1 MAPMPPSLEAD
12 VGLVHIAGGSARSTP
27 PPGTVARRAP
37 RRTARGRGEDLFF
50 ASLELTGGEQPSPGL
65 RQHLVEVAAEAFYR
79 TPGSVTSALRQAAGV
94 ANDHL
99 LAPAIRESQGQ
110 LSGHLMLAALRGADL
125 YVAQCGRG
133 EVTLVRGGQVSRF
146 GSAEAARRP
155 LGSSPSPALR
165 YHHLEVRAADML
177 LIGTAEPPA
186 WSDPVMQSIGNLAPA
201 QAIEQ
206 LSQARQQ
213 DTHGLLLR
221 LVPEGQAERTLDD
234 AKPVAAS
241 GPRPAGRPR
250 QAARPSVG
258 PALGQVA
265 TRLQPAV
272 EAVQTVL
279 LRVGAAI
286 TRGLVRLAPGWIDPP
301 RPGEFSPAVLAVTA
315 VAIPLVVLL
324 AVSVVYLRRG
334 RSQQFDLYLAEAQRT
349 IAEAQGFT
357 ERTPAREA
365 WALAKHWLEQA
376 DDYGESDSLLA
387 MATQV
392 QAALDDL
399 DLIQRVEFTPLV
411 GGGFGGNARI
421 SHLAATAADLYVLDA
436 ANTVLWH
443 TWATGRGYEINR
455 EFDCL
460 RGPNSISGMGT
471 PVDMAVQEEPGA
483 LGAEGVVAIDTDGT
497 LLYCAPDRRPLT
509 GQLTPPDTGFG
520 LIKAIDVFADTLYIL
535 DPQANAVWLYDA
547 SGGVFSG
554 GAGLYFVDD
563 VPDLADAIDL
573 AQSQEEL
580 FILHADG
587 SLDRCMRT
595 RDAGV
600 IQVDCEQDLRF
611 QQERPATPANEPQPS
626 VISEMLYSPPP
637 EPSLYFL
644 DSASRSV
651 LQYSMRM
658 VYQADIR
665 AIGGFDDN
673 VTALT
678 LGPPNDL
685 FVAAGSQ
692 VYYAQ
697 LR

>member
-12 VGLVHIAGGSARSTP
+12 VGLLHLAGGAARSTP

-37 RRTARGRGEDLFF
+37 RRAARGRAEDLFF
-50 ASLELTGGEQPSPGL
+50 ATLDLSGTDQPSPGL
-65 RQHLVEVAAEAFYR
+65 KQHLAEVAADAFYR
-79 TPGSVTSALRQAAGV
+79 TPGSVTSALRQAATV

-99 LAPAIRESQGQ
+99 LAPAVRQSQGQ
-110 LSGHLMLAALRGADL
+110 LSGHLMLAALRSGDL
-125 YVAQCGRG
+125 YIAQCGQG
-133 EVTLVRGGQVSRF
+133 EVTLVRGGEVSRF
-146 GSAEAARRP
+146 GSPEAARRP

-165 YHHLEVRAADML
+165 YHHLEVRPSDMV

-186 WSDPVMQSIGNLAPA
+186 WSDPVMQSIGGMPPA

-206 LSQARQQ
+206 LSQARQK

-221 LVPEGQAERTLDD
+221 LVPEGQAERTLGE
-234 AKPVAAS
+234 AGTVAATEAQ
-241 GPRPAGRPR
+241 P
-250 QAARPSVG
+250 AARPRHAARPAVG
-258 PALGQVA
+258 AALGQA
-265 TRLQPAV
+265 ASRLRPAV
-272 EAVQTVL
+272 EAAQTIL
-279 LRVGAAI
+279 LRIGAAI
-286 TRGLVRLAPGWIDPP
+286 TRVLVRLAPGWIDPP

-315 VAIPLVVLL
+315 VAIPLVVL
-324 AVSVVYLRRG
+324 AVVSVVYLRRG
-334 RSQQFDLYLAEAQRT
+334 RTQQFDLYLAEAQRT
-349 IAEAQGFT
+349 IAEAQALA
-357 ERTPAREA
+357 EQSPAREA
-365 WALAKHWLEQA
+365 WALAQHWLEQA
-376 DDYGESDSLLA
+376 DDYGRNDSLLA

-392 QAALDDL
+392 QTALDEL

-411 GGGFGGNARI
+411 SGGFGGNARI
-421 SHLAATAADLYVLDA
+421 SHLAATASDLYVLDA
-436 ANTVLWH
+436 ANSLMWH

-460 RGPNSISGMGT
+460 QGPDSLSGMGT
-471 PVDMAVQEEPGA
+471 PVDMAVQQAPGA
-483 LGAEGVVAIDTDGT
+483 LGAEGVVAVDADGT
-497 LLYCAPDRRPLT
+497 LVYCALDRRPLT

-520 LIKAIDVFADTLYIL
+520 LIQAIDVFADTLYML
-535 DPQANAVWLYDA
+535 DPEANAVWLYDA

-563 VPDLADAIDL
+563 VPELSDAIDL

-587 SLDRCMRT
+587 SLDRCTRN

-600 IQVDCEQDLRF
+600 IQVECQQDVRF
-611 QQERPATPANEPQPS
+611 VDERPSSPSAEGQQP

-651 LQYSMRM
+651 LQFSMRM

-665 AIGGFDDN
+665 AIGGFDQA
-673 VTALT
+673 VSALT

-685 FVAAGSQ
+685 FVAAGTQ